1 MQKYLTII
9 IYDLCLLFIKF
20 NIISIYVQW
29 KTPWIELAI
38 DEMPRFQQDFSIK
51 LVPTLPKKNEN
62 DAENVW
68 NPEKDVKMYVYF
80 LSFILSLK
88 I

>member
-1 MQKYLTII
+1 M
-9 IYDLCLLFIKF
+9 IYVCYFSNLILFL
-20 NIISIYVQW
+20 YVQW

-80 LSFILSLK
+80 LSFILSFKKSNYCILY
-88 I
+88 